1 MHRVDAELEDHGHED
16 RRADEQHRREI
27 HEGAEQQQQD
37 VDQEKEHV
45 LVLGDAEENC
55 RDLGRYLHDGHHVAE
70 AHRKSDQHHHHGD
83 GLHHAVDEV
92 RQVAPLVVA
101 EDEERDQERVDARHR
116 RRLCGGEHA
125 RQDAAHDDDH
135 RDQAPERVQHDFRY
149 LLQCYRLGYRV
160 PAPVRGPEHEPDQA
174 RAEQQSRKDPGKKQ
188 ARDRYAAAGG
198 ERIDHRI
205 VRRRDHQRLHRTAD
219 GDVGG
224 KHARVALLDHLRDH
238 QETYLERDVR
248 QLVNVRDLRQF
259 RLFLKYC
266 AGHVG
271 QMLNLQKI
279 ANEVGISQ
287 PTAQS
292 WLSVLETSYIVF
304 TMPPYYRNFNKR
316 LVKSPK
322 LYFYDTGLVCYLLE
336 MTRPNDLVNYYQRGA
351 IFENLLIAELCK
363 HQFHTYQKNDF
374 YFWRDSNDLEVD
386 ILFEETAN
394 LRIAEIK
401 SSETI
406 NSSFYNNMQKFS
418 KIATETALQ
427 PFLLYGGSESFEHL
441 STQVLSWRS
450 VRNFLKKE

>member
-1 MHRVDAELEDHGHED
+1 MYIPRDIVESLNRLRSKYPILAVTGPRQSGKTTLLRHLFPDYQYVTLENPDIRERALSDPNGFLNTYSQRV
-16 RRADEQHRREI
+16 I
-27 HEGAEQQQQD
+27 F
-37 VDQEKEHV
+37 
-45 LVLGDAEENC
+45 
-55 RDLGRYLHDGHHVAE
+55 
-70 AHRKSDQHHHHGD
+70 
-83 GLHHAVDEV
+83 DEV
-92 RQVAPLVVA
+92 QQVPQLFSYL
-101 EDEERDQERVDARHR
+101 QGKVDNDKQMGQYV
-116 RRLCGGEHA
+116 LSGS
-125 RQDAAHDDDH
+125 QNF
-135 RDQAPERVQHDFRY
+135 Q
-149 LLQCYRLGYRV
+149 LLQSIT
-160 PAPVRGPEHEPDQA
+160 
-174 RAEQQSRKDPGKKQ
+174 QSL
-188 ARDRYAAAGG
+188 AG
-198 ERIDHRI
+198 
-205 VRRRDHQRLHRTAD
+205 
-219 GDVGG
+219 
-224 KHARVALLDHLRDH
+224 RVALFKLMPFSFHELEEGNLLDLHWHEAAFKGFYPALYDRNIDPTDFYRNYV
-238 QETYLERDVR
+238 ETYLERDVR

-316 LVKSPK
+316 LVKAPK
-322 LYFYDTGLVCYLLE
+322 LYFYDTGVVCYLLE

-351 IFENLLIAELCK
+351 IFENLLIAELNK

-374 YFWRDSNDLEVD
+374 YFWRDSNDIEVD

-394 LRIAEIK
+394 LKIAEIK

-406 NSSFYNNMQKFS
+406 NSSFFNNMQKFS
-418 KIATETALQ
+418 KIAIETALQ

-441 STQVLSWRS
+441 STQVLAWRS

>member
-1 MHRVDAELEDHGHED
+1 MYIPRDIVESLNRLRSKYPILAVTGPRQSGKTTLLRHLFPDYQYVTLENPDIRERALSDPNGFLNTYSQRV
-16 RRADEQHRREI
+16 I
-27 HEGAEQQQQD
+27 F
-37 VDQEKEHV
+37 
-45 LVLGDAEENC
+45 
-55 RDLGRYLHDGHHVAE
+55 
-70 AHRKSDQHHHHGD
+70 
-83 GLHHAVDEV
+83 DEV
-92 RQVAPLVVA
+92 QQVPQLFSYL
-101 EDEERDQERVDARHR
+101 QGKVDNDKQMGQYV
-116 RRLCGGEHA
+116 LSGS
-125 RQDAAHDDDH
+125 QNF
-135 RDQAPERVQHDFRY
+135 Q
-149 LLQCYRLGYRV
+149 LLQSIT
-160 PAPVRGPEHEPDQA
+160 
-174 RAEQQSRKDPGKKQ
+174 QSL
-188 ARDRYAAAGG
+188 AG
-198 ERIDHRI
+198 
-205 VRRRDHQRLHRTAD
+205 
-219 GDVGG
+219 
-224 KHARVALLDHLRDH
+224 RVALFKLMPFSFHELEEGNLLNIHWHEAAFKGFYPALYDRNIDPTDFYRNYV
-238 QETYLERDVR
+238 ETYLERDVR

-316 LVKSPK
+316 LVKAPK
-322 LYFYDTGLVCYLLE
+322 LYFYDTGVVCYLLE

-351 IFENLLIAELCK
+351 IFENLLIAELNK

-374 YFWRDSNDLEVD
+374 YFWRDSNDIEVD

-394 LRIAEIK
+394 LKIAEIK

-406 NSSFYNNMQKFS
+406 NSSFFNNMQKFS
-418 KIATETALQ
+418 KIAIETALQ

>member
-1 MHRVDAELEDHGHED
+1 MYIPRDIVESLNRLRSKYPILAVTGPRQSGKTTLLRHLFPDYQYVTLENPDIRERALSDPNGFLNTYSQRV
-16 RRADEQHRREI
+16 I
-27 HEGAEQQQQD
+27 F
-37 VDQEKEHV
+37 
-45 LVLGDAEENC
+45 
-55 RDLGRYLHDGHHVAE
+55 
-70 AHRKSDQHHHHGD
+70 
-83 GLHHAVDEV
+83 DEV
-92 RQVAPLVVA
+92 QQVPQLFSYL
-101 EDEERDQERVDARHR
+101 QGKVDNDKQMGQYV
-116 RRLCGGEHA
+116 LSGS
-125 RQDAAHDDDH
+125 QNF
-135 RDQAPERVQHDFRY
+135 Q
-149 LLQCYRLGYRV
+149 LLQSIT
-160 PAPVRGPEHEPDQA
+160 
-174 RAEQQSRKDPGKKQ
+174 QSL
-188 ARDRYAAAGG
+188 AG
-198 ERIDHRI
+198 
-205 VRRRDHQRLHRTAD
+205 
-219 GDVGG
+219 
-224 KHARVALLDHLRDH
+224 RVALFKLMPFSFHELEEGNLLDIHWHEAAFKGFYPALYDRNIDPTDFYRNYV
-238 QETYLERDVR
+238 ETYLERDVR

-292 WLSVLETSYIVF
+292 WLTVLETSYIVF
-304 TMPPYYRNFNKR
+304 TMSPYYRNFNKR
-316 LVKSPK
+316 LVKAPK

-351 IFENLLIAELCK
+351 IFENLLIAELYK

-394 LRIAEIK
+394 LKIAKIK

-406 NSSFYNNMQKFS
+406 NSSFFNNMQKFS
-418 KIATETALQ
+418 KIAVETTLQ

>member
-1 MHRVDAELEDHGHED
+1 MRHLFPDYQYVTLENPDIRERALSDPNGFLNTYSQRV
-16 RRADEQHRREI
+16 I
-27 HEGAEQQQQD
+27 F
-37 VDQEKEHV
+37 
-45 LVLGDAEENC
+45 
-55 RDLGRYLHDGHHVAE
+55 
-70 AHRKSDQHHHHGD
+70 
-83 GLHHAVDEV
+83 DEV
-92 RQVAPLVVA
+92 QQVPQLFSYL
-101 EDEERDQERVDARHR
+101 QGKVDNDKQMGQYV
-116 RRLCGGEHA
+116 LSGS
-125 RQDAAHDDDH
+125 QNF
-135 RDQAPERVQHDFRY
+135 Q
-149 LLQCYRLGYRV
+149 LLQSIT
-160 PAPVRGPEHEPDQA
+160 
-174 RAEQQSRKDPGKKQ
+174 QSL
-188 ARDRYAAAGG
+188 AG
-198 ERIDHRI
+198 
-205 VRRRDHQRLHRTAD
+205 
-219 GDVGG
+219 
-224 KHARVALLDHLRDH
+224 RVALFKLMPFSFHELEEGNLLDMHWHEAAFKGFYPALYDRNIDPTDFYRNYV
-238 QETYLERDVR
+238 ETYLERDVR

-316 LVKSPK
+316 LVKAPK

-351 IFENLLIAELCK
+351 IFENLLIAELNK

-386 ILFEETAN
+386 VLFEETGN
-394 LRIAEIK
+394 LKIAEIK

-406 NSSFYNNMQKFS
+406 NSSFFNNMQKFS
-418 KIATETALQ
+418 KIAAETALQ

-441 STQVLSWRS
+441 STQVLAWRF

>member
-1 MHRVDAELEDHGHED
+1 MYIPRDIVESLNRLRSKYPILAVTGPRQSGKTTLLRHLFPDYQYVTLENPDIRERALSDPNGFLNTYSQRV
-16 RRADEQHRREI
+16 I
-27 HEGAEQQQQD
+27 F
-37 VDQEKEHV
+37 
-45 LVLGDAEENC
+45 
-55 RDLGRYLHDGHHVAE
+55 
-70 AHRKSDQHHHHGD
+70 
-83 GLHHAVDEV
+83 DEV
-92 RQVAPLVVA
+92 QQVPQLFSYL
-101 EDEERDQERVDARHR
+101 QGKVDNDKQMGQYV
-116 RRLCGGEHA
+116 LSGS
-125 RQDAAHDDDH
+125 QNF
-135 RDQAPERVQHDFRY
+135 Q
-149 LLQCYRLGYRV
+149 LLQSIT
-160 PAPVRGPEHEPDQA
+160 
-174 RAEQQSRKDPGKKQ
+174 QSL
-188 ARDRYAAAGG
+188 AG
-198 ERIDHRI
+198 
-205 VRRRDHQRLHRTAD
+205 
-219 GDVGG
+219 
-224 KHARVALLDHLRDH
+224 RVALFKLMPFSFHELEEGNLLDLHWHEAAFKGFYPALYDRNIDPTDFYRNYV
-238 QETYLERDVR
+238 ETYLERDVR

-316 LVKSPK
+316 LVKAPK

-351 IFENLLIAELCK
+351 IFENLLIAELNK

-374 YFWRDSNDLEVD
+374 YFWRDSNDIEVD

-394 LRIAEIK
+394 LKIAEIK

-406 NSSFYNNMQKFS
+406 NSSFFNNMQKFS
-418 KIATETALQ
+418 KIAIETALQ

>member
-1 MHRVDAELEDHGHED
+1 MYIPRDIVESLNRLRSKYPILAVTGPRQSGKTTLLRHLFPDYQYVTLENPDIRERALSDPNGFLNTYSQRV
-16 RRADEQHRREI
+16 I
-27 HEGAEQQQQD
+27 F
-37 VDQEKEHV
+37 
-45 LVLGDAEENC
+45 
-55 RDLGRYLHDGHHVAE
+55 
-70 AHRKSDQHHHHGD
+70 
-83 GLHHAVDEV
+83 DEV
-92 RQVAPLVVA
+92 QQVPHLFSYL
-101 EDEERDQERVDARHR
+101 QGKVDNDKQMGQYV
-116 RRLCGGEHA
+116 LSGS
-125 RQDAAHDDDH
+125 QNF
-135 RDQAPERVQHDFRY
+135 Q
-149 LLQCYRLGYRV
+149 LLQSIT
-160 PAPVRGPEHEPDQA
+160 
-174 RAEQQSRKDPGKKQ
+174 QSL
-188 ARDRYAAAGG
+188 AG
-198 ERIDHRI
+198 
-205 VRRRDHQRLHRTAD
+205 
-219 GDVGG
+219 
-224 KHARVALLDHLRDH
+224 RVALFKLMPFSFHELEEGNLLDIHWHEAAFKGFYPALYDRNINPTDFYRNYV
-238 QETYLERDVR
+238 ETYLERDVR

-316 LVKSPK
+316 LVKASK

-351 IFENLLIAELCK
+351 IFENLLIAELNK

-386 ILFEETAN
+386 VLFEETAN
-394 LRIAEIK
+394 LKIAEIK

-406 NSSFYNNMQKFS
+406 NSSFFNNMQKFS
-418 KIATETALQ
+418 KIAIETTLQ

>member
-1 MHRVDAELEDHGHED
+1 MYIPRDIVESLNRLRTKFPILAVTGPRQSGKTTLLRHLFPDYQYVTLENPDIRERALSDPNGFLNTYSQRV
-16 RRADEQHRREI
+16 I
-27 HEGAEQQQQD
+27 F
-37 VDQEKEHV
+37 
-45 LVLGDAEENC
+45 
-55 RDLGRYLHDGHHVAE
+55 
-70 AHRKSDQHHHHGD
+70 
-83 GLHHAVDEV
+83 DEV
-92 RQVAPLVVA
+92 QQVPQLFSYL
-101 EDEERDQERVDARHR
+101 QGKVDNDKQMGQYV
-116 RRLCGGEHA
+116 LSGS
-125 RQDAAHDDDH
+125 QNF
-135 RDQAPERVQHDFRY
+135 Q
-149 LLQCYRLGYRV
+149 LLQSIT
-160 PAPVRGPEHEPDQA
+160 
-174 RAEQQSRKDPGKKQ
+174 QSL
-188 ARDRYAAAGG
+188 AG
-198 ERIDHRI
+198 
-205 VRRRDHQRLHRTAD
+205 
-219 GDVGG
+219 
-224 KHARVALLDHLRDH
+224 RVALFKLMPFSFHELEEGNLLDMHWHEAAFKGFYPALYDRNIDPTDFYRNYV
-238 QETYLERDVR
+238 ETYLERDVR

-316 LVKSPK
+316 LVKAPK

-351 IFENLLIAELCK
+351 IFENLLIAELNK

-386 ILFEETAN
+386 VLFEETGN
-394 LRIAEIK
+394 LKIAEIK

-406 NSSFYNNMQKFS
+406 NSSFFNNMQKFS
-418 KIATETALQ
+418 KIAAETALQ

-441 STQVLSWRS
+441 STQVLAWRF

>member
-1 MHRVDAELEDHGHED
+1 MYIPRDIVESLNRLRSKYPILAVTGPRQSGKTTLLRHLFPDYQYVTLENPDIRERALSDPNGFLNTYSQRV
-16 RRADEQHRREI
+16 I
-27 HEGAEQQQQD
+27 F
-37 VDQEKEHV
+37 
-45 LVLGDAEENC
+45 
-55 RDLGRYLHDGHHVAE
+55 
-70 AHRKSDQHHHHGD
+70 
-83 GLHHAVDEV
+83 DEV
-92 RQVAPLVVA
+92 QQVPQLFSYL
-101 EDEERDQERVDARHR
+101 QGKVDNHKQMGQYV
-116 RRLCGGEHA
+116 LSGS
-125 RQDAAHDDDH
+125 QNF
-135 RDQAPERVQHDFRY
+135 Q
-149 LLQCYRLGYRV
+149 LLQSIT
-160 PAPVRGPEHEPDQA
+160 
-174 RAEQQSRKDPGKKQ
+174 QSL
-188 ARDRYAAAGG
+188 AG
-198 ERIDHRI
+198 
-205 VRRRDHQRLHRTAD
+205 
-219 GDVGG
+219 
-224 KHARVALLDHLRDH
+224 RVALFKLMPFSFHELEEGNLLNIHWHEAAFKGFYPALYDRNIDPTDFYRNYV
-238 QETYLERDVR
+238 ETYLERDVR

-316 LVKSPK
+316 LVKAPK
-322 LYFYDTGLVCYLLE
+322 LYFYDTGVVCYLLE

-351 IFENLLIAELCK
+351 IFENLLIAELNK

-374 YFWRDSNDLEVD
+374 YFWRDSNDIEVD

-394 LRIAEIK
+394 LKIAEIK

-406 NSSFYNNMQKFS
+406 NSSFFNNMQKFS
-418 KIATETALQ
+418 KIAIETALQ

>member
-1 MHRVDAELEDHGHED
+1 MYIPRDIVESLNRLRSKYPILAVTGPRQSGKTTLLRHLFPDYQYVTLENPDIRERALSDPNGFLNTYSQRV
-16 RRADEQHRREI
+16 I
-27 HEGAEQQQQD
+27 F
-37 VDQEKEHV
+37 
-45 LVLGDAEENC
+45 
-55 RDLGRYLHDGHHVAE
+55 
-70 AHRKSDQHHHHGD
+70 
-83 GLHHAVDEV
+83 DEV
-92 RQVAPLVVA
+92 QQVPQLFSYL
-101 EDEERDQERVDARHR
+101 QGKVDNDKQMGQYV
-116 RRLCGGEHA
+116 LSGS
-125 RQDAAHDDDH
+125 QNF
-135 RDQAPERVQHDFRY
+135 Q
-149 LLQCYRLGYRV
+149 LLQSIT
-160 PAPVRGPEHEPDQA
+160 
-174 RAEQQSRKDPGKKQ
+174 QSL
-188 ARDRYAAAGG
+188 AG
-198 ERIDHRI
+198 
-205 VRRRDHQRLHRTAD
+205 
-219 GDVGG
+219 
-224 KHARVALLDHLRDH
+224 RVALFKLMPFSFHELEEGNLLDLHWHEAAFKGFYPALYDRNIDPTDFYRNYV
-238 QETYLERDVR
+238 ETYLERDVR

-292 WLSVLETSYIVF
+292 WLTVLETSYIVF
-304 TMPPYYRNFNKR
+304 TMSPYYRNFNKR
-316 LVKSPK
+316 LVKAPK

-351 IFENLLIAELCK
+351 IFENLLIAELNK

-386 ILFEETAN
+386 VLFEETGN
-394 LRIAEIK
+394 LKIAEIK

-406 NSSFYNNMQKFS
+406 NSSFFNNMQKFS
-418 KIATETALQ
+418 KIAVETTLQ